1 MSLIML
7 YTLRGK
13 KKGAAPPL
21 NTMTGGPPQR
31 PSPPTNI
38 GMFK

>member
-1 MSLIML
+1 ML

-13 KKGAAPPL
+13 KGIAPSL
-21 NTMTGGPPQR
+21 NTTTSGPPQR
-31 PSPPTNI
+31 PAPPANI